1 MRLKT
6 ETDKKKEAEPKDRPI
21 FDYIDAVKKTIRLPE
36 DFEKQLQKAKKE
48 NAFFAK
54 LSFTNK
60 KEYVEW
66 IINAKREDTRAARVK
81 ESVERLA
88 KGWKN
93 PANR

>member
-1 MRLKT
+1 
-6 ETDKKKEAEPKDRPI
+6 
-21 FDYIDAVKKTIRLPE
+21 